1 MTFGCII
8 LQGSYGLNSMF
19 LLNNTN
25 FDISTAE
32 EIPERIQLLIDS
44 SSPLE
49 ANLMTIVTQ
58 REMYLANFSRMN
70 DQEKSNFVASLTRMF
85 MRNSWTR

>member
-1 MTFGCII
+1 
-8 LQGSYGLNSMF
+8 MF

-70 DQEKSNFVASLTRMF
+70 DQEKSNFVALLTRMF

>member
-1 MTFGCII
+1 
-8 LQGSYGLNSMF
+8 MF

-25 FDISTAE
+25 FDMSTAE